1 MLLLNLLTLQIQVEW
16 FSTAS
21 LLPLYWHLLP
31 LKKVYS
37 LLLTLYWLS
46 IDSDLH
52 WNSADSLLSSIASQW
67 IFTEF
72 YWLLL
77 VLWSII
83 LFLPICYWLATDSLL
98 IFYWLSADFYWL
110 MININDDLS
119 ADFFRFYGLYS
130 DLWSTYNNTKYIIC
144 VHTYK

>member
-52 WNSADSLLSSIASQW
+52 WNSADSLLSSNESLLNS
-67 IFTEF
+67 TDF
-72 YWLLL
+72 Y
-77 VLWSII
+77 
-83 LFLPICYWLATDSLL
+83 LFFGQSFYFFQFAIDSLL
-98 IFYWLSADFYWL
+98 TLFWFSIDFLQTFYWL